1 MISVELLS
9 GDMTIAAEGTVTYID
24 GKRIYAFG
32 HQFLNEGST
41 DLPFARAHVV
51 TLLPLLSSSF
61 KIAAPGKWAGT
72 IVSDRSTAIAGEI
85 GLHGHTVPV
94 TISIRSPQT
103 GSHEYRMQSVDDR
116 FLTPFVLQSALYAAL
131 DASERTVGAQTLRL
145 RERIDFDGNLPPLT
159 VRDIFAGANGLAQQ
173 AAARAVVPLQF
184 VLGAG
189 FQHLRMKD
197 ISFTVEPIEAK
208 RELSIAQ
215 VWASRRDVRPGE
227 SVQITV
233 LLEGD
238 NGVSFTRTATYH
250 VPVGA
255 PLGPLYITASD
266 ADLLNFAEFAGV
278 SPASARSPA
287 QLIRLVNRYRGSGA
301 AYVRVWRREPA
312 FSVSGAIP
320 GRELTDPPPSVALV
334 LADPSASAA
343 SSATL
348 AFSHGS
354 SLAEFTLPAG
364 AYAVSGSH
372 TIEVNVSE

>member
-1 MISVELLS
+1 L
-9 GDMTIAAEGTVTYID
+9 D
-24 GKRIYAFG
+24 
-32 HQFLNEGST
+32 EGST

-51 TLLPLLSSSF
+51 TLLPMLTSSL
-61 KIAAPGKWAGT
+61 KIAVPDKWVGT
-72 IVSDRSTAIAGEI
+72 IVSDRSTAIAGEL
-85 GLHGHTVPV
+85 GLRGHTVPV
-94 TISIRSPQT
+94 TISIRSPET
-103 GSHEYRMQSVDDR
+103 GLHQYHMQSVDDR
-116 FLTPFVLQSALYAAL
+116 FLTPFVLQSALYAAV
-131 DASERTVGAQTLRL
+131 DASERTVGTQTLRL
-145 RERIDFDGNLPPLT
+145 RERIDFDGNLPPLI
-159 VRDIFAGANGLAQQ
+159 VRDIFAGESGLAQQ
-173 AAARAVVPLQF
+173 AAARAVAPLQF

-189 FQHLRMKD
+189 FRHLRMKN

-208 RELSIAQ
+208 RELRIAQ

-255 PLGPLYITASD
+255 PLGQIYITASD
-266 ADLLNFAEFAGV
+266 ADVLNFAEFAGV
-278 SPASARSPA
+278 SPGSARSPG
-287 QLIRLVNRYRGSGA
+287 QLIRLVNRFRGSAA

-320 GRELTDPPPSVALV
+320 GRELTDPPPSVALI
-334 LADPSASAA
+334 LADPSGSAA

-364 AYAVSGSH
+364 VYAVSGSH